1 MSRLSVPS
9 FLRVAAAAA
18 ALLVS
23 CSREPASPKESEL
36 VVAEVNGSRI
46 TLKELKSEIAEL
58 RGLSAAGETRKATGG
73 EISRAM
79 RVLVERA
86 VVLRE
91 GERLKIAVSESEL
104 EGEVRRYRADFPPGG
119 LEKSLLQ
126 AGIDMEEW
134 RAALARSIL
143 YRKSAAAIAA
153 SRAAVTDADV
163 QRVFDARRK
172 EMVRPERIRVRQL
185 LFDAEETAREARA
198 LIGKGTDPD
207 DVVRRLTTDGSAPAT
222 AADLGFLTRDD
233 LPGDLATGLF
243 ALPEGGVSDV
253 VRRESTYSIFQV
265 VAKEPARTL
274 DFAAA
279 SPEIR
284 EELLGARREEA
295 FRRWVADEAG
305 KADVRVRE
313 AILAKLKG
321 EGN

>member
-9 FLRVAAAAA
+9 CLRAAAVAA

-23 CSREPASPKESEL
+23 CSREPAQPKDSDV

-58 RGLSAAGETRKATGG
+58 RGVSVAGETRNATSG

-104 EGEVRRYRADFPPGG
+104 EGEVRRFRADFPPGG

-126 AGIDMEEW
+126 SGIDMEEW

-153 SRAAVTDADV
+153 SRAAVTDEDV
-163 QRVFDARRK
+163 QKAFDARRK
-172 EMVRPERIRVRQL
+172 EMTRPERIRVRQFL
-185 LFDAEETAREARA
+185 CDAEETAREARA
-198 LIGKGTDPD
+198 LIGNGTDPD
-207 DVVRRLTTDGSAPAT
+207 EVVRRLTTGDSAPAT
-222 AADLGFLTRDD
+222 ADLGFLSRDD
-233 LPGDLATGLF
+233 LPQDLATTLF

-253 VRRESTYSIFQV
+253 VRRENTYSLFQV
-265 VAKEPARTL
+265 ISKEPARTL

-284 EELLGARREEA
+284 EELLGARREDA
-295 FRRWVADEAG
+295 FRQWVAAEAG

-313 AILAKLKG
+313 AILAKVKG
-321 EGN
+321 GGN

>member
-9 FLRVAAAAA
+9 CLRVAAAAA
-18 ALLVS
+18 ALFVS
-23 CSREPASPKESEL
+23 CSREPAVPKDSDV
-36 VVAEVNGSRI
+36 VVAEVNGSPI
-46 TLKELKSEIAEL
+46 TLKELKSEIAEI
-58 RGLSAAGETRKATGG
+58 RGLSTAAETGKATGA

-91 GERLKIAVSESEL
+91 GERLKVTVSESEL
-104 EGEVRRYRADFPPGG
+104 EAEVRRFRADFPPGG

-134 RAALARSIL
+134 RAALSRSIL

-153 SRAAVTDADV
+153 ARAEVTDEDV
-163 QRVFDARRK
+163 RKAFEARRK
-172 EMVRPERIRVRQL
+172 EMVRPERIRVRQF
-185 LFDAEETAREARA
+185 LFDGEEAAREARA
-198 LIGKGTDPD
+198 LIAKGTDPD
-207 DVVRRLTTDGSAPAT
+207 DVIRRLTTDAAAPA
-222 AADLGFLTRDD
+222 AADLGFLTRED
-233 LPGDLATGLF
+233 LPPELAAGLF
-243 ALPEGGVSDV
+243 ALPEGGLSDV
-253 VRRESTYSIFQV
+253 VRRENSYSVFQV
-265 VAKEPARTL
+265 VSKEAARTL

-284 EELLGARREEA
+284 EELLRSRRENA

-313 AILAKLKG
+313 AIVAKLRG
-321 EGN
+321 EGR

>member
-1 MSRLSVPS
+1 
-9 FLRVAAAAA
+9 VAAAAA

-46 TLKELKSEIAEL
+46 TLKELKGEIAEL
-58 RGLSAAGETRKATGG
+58 RGLSAAGEIRKATGG

-104 EGEVRRYRADFPPGG
+104 EGEVRRYRGDFPPGG

-153 SRAAVTDADV
+153 ARAVVTDADV
-163 QRVFDARRK
+163 QKAFDARRK
-172 EMVRPERIRVRQL
+172 EMVRPERIRVRQF
-185 LFDAEETAREARA
+185 LFDSEETAREARG
-198 LIGKGTDPD
+198 LIGKGTDPEE
-207 DVVRRLTTDGSAPAT
+207 VVRGLTKDDFAPAT
-222 AADLGFLTRDD
+222 ADLGFLTRDD
-233 LPGDLATGLF
+233 LPQDLATGLF
-243 ALPEGGVSDV
+243 ALPEGGVSEV

-265 VAKEPARTL
+265 VSKEPARTL

-284 EELLGARREEA
+284 EELLGARREDA
-295 FRRWVADEAG
+295 FRQWVAEEAG

>member
-9 FLRVAAAAA
+9 CLRVAAAAA
-18 ALLVS
+18 ALFVS
-23 CSREPASPKESEL
+23 CSREPVSPKESEV
-36 VVAEVNGSRI
+36 VVAEVSGSRI

-58 RGLSAAGETRKATGG
+58 RGLSAAGEIRNATGG

-126 AGIDMEEW
+126 TGIDMEEW

-153 SRAAVTDADV
+153 SRAAVTDADI
-163 QRVFDARRK
+163 QKVFEARRK
-172 EMVRPERIRVRQL
+172 EMVRPERIRVRQF
-185 LFDAEETAREARA
+185 LFDAEETAREART

-207 DVVRRLTTDGSAPAT
+207 EVVRRLTTDAAAPA

-233 LPGDLATGLF
+233 LPQDLAAGLF
-243 ALPEGGVSDV
+243 DLPEGGVSDV
-253 VRRESTYSIFQV
+253 VRRESTYSVFQV
-265 VAKEPARTL
+265 VSKEPARTL

-284 EELLGARREEA
+284 EELLGARREDA
-295 FRRWVADEAG
+295 FRRWVAEEVG

-313 AILAKLKG
+313 AILSKLKG
-321 EGN
+321 AGK

>member
-9 FLRVAAAAA
+9 CLRVAAAAA

-23 CSREPASPKESEL
+23 CSREPASPRESEV

-58 RGLSAAGETRKATGG
+58 RGLSVAGDTRKATGG

-104 EGEVRRYRADFPPGG
+104 EGEVRRYRDDFPPGG

-126 AGIDMEEW
+126 AGMDMEEW

-163 QRVFDARRK
+163 QKTFDARRK
-172 EMVRPERIRVRQL
+172 EMARPERIRVRQF

-198 LIGKGTDPD
+198 LIGKGMDPD
-207 DVVRRLTTDGSAPAT
+207 DVVRRFATGDSAPAT
-222 AADLGFLTRDD
+222 ADLGLLTRDD
-233 LPGDLATGLF
+233 LPQELATGLF
-243 ALPEGGVSDV
+243 ALPEGGVSEV
-253 VRRESTYSIFQV
+253 VRRESTYSLFQV
-265 VAKEPARTL
+265 VSKEPARTL

-284 EELLGARREEA
+284 EELLGARREDA
-295 FRRWVADEAG
+295 FRRWVAEEAG

-321 EGN
+321 EGK